1 MRLISKKRKFR
12 RSERFSKFSDCADGW
27 DAIGDWSGGG
37 AGTDSPVAND
47 DDDDHGDEE
56 DQAGRRRANDERQL
70 LLNAGVVFLCRKGR
84 ETHSHT
90 HTAQT
95 YG

>member
-1 MRLISKKRKFR
+1 MRT
-12 RSERFSKFSDCADGW
+12 GW
-27 DAIGDWSGGG
+27 DADGDWSGGG

-56 DQAGRRRANDERQL
+56 DQAGCRRADDERQL
-70 LLNAGVVFLCRKGR
+70 LLNAGVVFLCRKSR

-90 HTAQT
+90 HTRLKHMDEHLSRCIWS
-95 YG
+95 